1 MIYDVPFSVY
11 ERLASAKM
19 NAFEA
24 AINAHTHDGVYG
36 MQINFSSLYGQ
47 ILASQIPTGGAPII
61 TGAMIVDG
69 TITAADIANNTITML
84 QIDNTTVAG
93 LHLSSDGYAV
103 YAP

>member
-36 MQINFSSLYGQ
+36 MQIAFSSLYGQ
-47 ILASQIPTGGAPII
+47 ILASQIPTGTPVI
-61 TGAMIVDG
+61 TGDMIVDG
-69 TITAADIANNTITML
+69 TIEAIDIANNTITML
-84 QIDNTTVAG
+84 QIDNTTAAG